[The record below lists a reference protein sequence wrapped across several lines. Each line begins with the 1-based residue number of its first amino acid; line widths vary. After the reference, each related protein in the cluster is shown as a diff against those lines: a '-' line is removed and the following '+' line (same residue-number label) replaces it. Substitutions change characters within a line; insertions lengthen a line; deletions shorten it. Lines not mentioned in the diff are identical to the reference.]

1 MERAGILGGKASGT
15 MEKAQE
21 LSPQEMAFGRA
32 FLVKG
37 ELIKAYK
44 EVFRVRD
51 NIRALAEGTVLVG
64 QGRMQRFLAEQ
75 GGWTARGGGDLFA
88 QVTEA
93 DGLTPEE
100 LIAKGRELALRQ
112 AYKALTEAKG
122 GANVQ
127 ALAKFGDIVRDYE
140 AHQDE
145 GDLGEELL
153 DFARGVNAE
162 FGLPLAGAIAEAE
175 APGKK
180 K

>member
-1 MERAGILGGKASGT
+1 

-21 LSPQEMAFGRA
+21 LSPQEIAFGRA

-75 GGWTARGGGDLFA
+75 GGWKAGGGGDLFA
-88 QVTEA
+88 QADEA
-93 DGLTPEE
+93 DTLPAEE
-100 LIAKGRELALRQ
+100 LIARGRELVLRQ
-112 AYKALTEAKG
+112 AYKAVTTSKG
-122 GANVQ
+122 GASVQ
-127 ALAKFGDIVRDYE
+127 LLTKFGEIVRE
-140 AHQDE
+140 FERHQEE

-180 K
+180 KQ